1 MIKNTKKAGITA
13 AAGTRLAL
21 SSIRLVIHTIIN
33 YLGDPQGA
41 VPGNPQDKECL
52 KAGETLKTR
61 PDAFRTEVQTGL

>member
-33 YLGDPQGA
+33 YLGDPLGA
-41 VPGNPQDKECL
+41 VPGNPQDKECPET
-52 KAGETLKTR
+52 GETLKAR
-61 PDAFRTEVQTGL
+61 PDAFRPGGQIGL